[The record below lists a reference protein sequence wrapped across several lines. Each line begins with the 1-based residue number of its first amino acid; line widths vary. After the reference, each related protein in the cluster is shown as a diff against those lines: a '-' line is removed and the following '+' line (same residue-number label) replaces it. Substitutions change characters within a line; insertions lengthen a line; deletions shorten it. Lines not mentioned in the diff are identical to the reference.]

1 MKKWKSGISIQIKL
15 NQKQKYA
22 MAMIAAC
29 ILLVLP
35 FVISNTYVMH
45 VLITSGLY
53 IGLSLSLNLVS
64 GYAGQLS
71 MGHAAFYGI
80 GAYTTALLMLNLN
93 MSFWLTLIASI
104 VVSGLAGLILGLP
117 TSRLRGD
124 YLTIVTLGFGEIVRL
139 VLVNEIDITRGPM
152 GLPGIPAPSLF
163 GVELD
168 SKRAF
173 YYLVLLFVVIVTV
186 FLSRLTTS
194 GFGIAMMTVKEDE
207 IAAQSIG
214 IYPMKYKLSAFILSA
229 MIAGVTGSI
238 YATYVSFVSPDTFL
252 FNDSATILAMVVLGG
267 IGSIPGSI
275 IGAVILTV
283 MPELLR
289 SFSEY
294 RMMLYG
300 ILLVVMMNFKP
311 TGIYGQE
318 KRKRNIYKR
327 QAGGIMHE

>member
-1 MKKWKSGISIQIKL
+1 MKKWKITCSKKQKITIQI
-15 NQKQKYA
+15 
-22 MAMIAAC
+22 ISAC
-29 ILLVLP
+29 LLLLLP
-35 FVISNTYVMH
+35 LVVHNTYIIH
-45 VLITSGLY
+45 ILITCGLY

-64 GYAGQLS
+64 GFAGQLS

-80 GAYTTALLMLNLN
+80 GAYTTALLMLNLH
-93 MSFWLTLIASI
+93 MSFWLTILASI
-104 VVSGLAGLILGLP
+104 AVSGLAGLLLGLP

-139 VLVNEIDITRGPM
+139 VLVNEIDLTRGPM
-152 GLPGIPAPSLF
+152 GLPGIPSPTLF
-163 GVELD
+163 GYELD
-168 SKRAF
+168 SKTAF
-173 YYLVLLFVVIVTV
+173 YYLVLIFVVVVTL

-194 GFGIAMMTVKEDE
+194 GFGIAMLTIKEDE

-214 IYPMKYKLSAFILSA
+214 IYPVKYKLMAFMLSA

-238 YATYVSFVSPDTFL
+238 YATYVSFISPDTFL

-275 IGAVILTV
+275 IGAVILTIA
-283 MPELLR
+283 PELLR
-289 SFSEY
+289 SFSEL

-318 KRKRNIYKR
+318 KRKKNIYKVK
-327 QAGGIMHE
+327 AGGVLDE

>member
-1 MKKWKSGISIQIKL
+1 MKKWKIGIGTQIII

-22 MAMIAAC
+22 IAIISAC
-29 ILLVLP
+29 ILLALP
-35 FVISNTYVMH
+35 FVVSNTYIMH

-117 TSRLRGD
+117 TSRLKGD

-152 GLPGIPAPSLF
+152 GLPGIPAPSIF

-168 SKRAF
+168 SKMAF

-214 IYPMKYKLSAFILSA
+214 IYPMKYKLLAFTLSA

-238 YATYVSFVSPDTFL
+238 YATYVSFISPDTFL

-267 IGSIPGSI
+267 IGSLPGSV

-283 MPELLR
+283 IPELLR

-300 ILLVVMMNFKP
+300 ILLVVMMNFRP

-318 KRKRNIYKR
+318 KRKRNIYKS
-327 QAGGIMHE
+327 QAGGIVHE

>member
-1 MKKWKSGISIQIKL
+1 MKIEKRKIVL
-15 NQKQKYA
+15 NQKQKR
-22 MAMIAAC
+22 ILTAAAAVV
-29 ILLVLP
+29 LLVLP
-35 FVISNTYVMH
+35 LVVKNTYIMH

-53 IGLSLSLNLVS
+53 IGLTLSLNLVS

-93 MSFWLTLIASI
+93 ISFWLTIIASI
-104 VVSGLAGLILGLP
+104 VVSGLAGLVLGLP
-117 TSRLRGD
+117 TSRLKGD

-152 GLPGIPAPSLF
+152 GLPGIPSPSLF
-163 GVELD
+163 GLELD
-168 SKRAF
+168 SKTAF

-194 GFGIAMMTVKEDE
+194 GFGIAMLTIKEDE

-214 IYPMKYKLSAFILSA
+214 IYPVKYKLLAFTLSA

-238 YATYVSFVSPDTFL
+238 YATYVSFISPDTFL

-283 MPELLR
+283 APELLR
-289 SFSEY
+289 SFSEL

-318 KRKRNIYKR
+318 KRKRNIYKL
-327 QAGGIMHE
+327 QAGGCADE

>member
-1 MKKWKSGISIQIKL
+1 MRNMKKWKIGIGIKLKRIISI
-15 NQKQKYA
+15 
-22 MAMIAAC
+22 IAAC

-35 FVISNTYVMH
+35 LVVNNMYIMH
-45 VLITSGLY
+45 VLITCGLY

-93 MSFWLTLIASI
+93 MSFWLTIFVSIA
-104 VVSGLAGLILGLP
+104 VSGLAGLILGLP
-117 TSRLRGD
+117 TSRLKGD

-139 VLVNEIDITRGPM
+139 VLANEIDITRGPM
-152 GLPGIPAPSLF
+152 GLPGIPSPSIF
-163 GVELD
+163 GIELD
-168 SKRAF
+168 SKTAF
-173 YYLVLLFVVIVTV
+173 YYLVLAFVVLVTV

-194 GFGIAMMTVKEDE
+194 GFGIAMMTVREDE

-214 IYPMKYKLSAFILSA
+214 IHPMKYKLLAFMLSA

-238 YATYVSFVSPDTFL
+238 YATYVSFISPDTFL
-252 FNDSATILAMVVLGG
+252 FNDSATILAMMVLGG
-267 IGSIPGSI
+267 IGSIPGTI
-275 IGAVILTV
+275 IGAIILTV
-283 MPELLR
+283 APELLR

-318 KRKRNIYKR
+318 KRKRNIYKL
-327 QAGGIMHE
+327 QAGGSVHE

>member
-1 MKKWKSGISIQIKL
+1 MIEIKERIRKHRKLIYIALACVLLLLPIMIKS
-15 NQKQKYA
+15 
-22 MAMIAAC
+22 
-29 ILLVLP
+29 
-35 FVISNTYVMH
+35 TYIMH

-53 IGLSLSLNLVS
+53 IGLTLSLNFVS

-93 MSFWLTLIASI
+93 MSFWLTIIASI
-104 VVSGLAGLILGLP
+104 LVSGAAGLLLGLP

-139 VLVNEIDITRGPM
+139 VLVNEIEITRGPM
-152 GLPGIPAPSLF
+152 GLPGIPSPQIF
-163 GVELD
+163 GIEMD
-168 SKRAF
+168 SKAAF
-173 YYLVLLFVVIVTV
+173 YYIVLLLIVLITV

-194 GFGIAMMTVKEDE
+194 GFGIAMLTVKEDE

-214 IYPMKYKLSAFILSA
+214 IYPVKFKLLAFTISA
-229 MIAGVTGSI
+229 MIAGVMGSV
-238 YATYVSFVSPDTFL
+238 YATYVSFISPDTFL

-275 IGAVILTV
+275 IGAVILTIA
-283 MPELLR
+283 PELLR
-289 SFSEY
+289 SFSEL

-300 ILLVVMMNFKP
+300 ILLIVMMNFKP
-311 TGIYGQE
+311 AGIYGQE
-318 KRKRNIYKR
+318 KRKKNVYKL
-327 QAGGIMHE
+327 QAGGIPHE